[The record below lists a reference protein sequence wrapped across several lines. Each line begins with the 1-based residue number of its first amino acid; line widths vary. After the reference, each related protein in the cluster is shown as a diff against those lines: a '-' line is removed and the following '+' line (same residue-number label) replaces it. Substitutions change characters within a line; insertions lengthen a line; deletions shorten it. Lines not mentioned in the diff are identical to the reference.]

1 MDLLINENNLLKQN
15 LKQTEGK
22 LKQTEEKLKQ
32 TEKEKENDKLESFL
46 ASKNNETSAVDLY
59 FIKNILIHL
68 NSLKFT

>member
-32 TEKEKENDKLESFL
+32 TEKENDKLESFL